1 MNRQISH
8 LMVLVVGLF
17 ALLVVF
23 TSRWSVFE
31 ADSLEDET
39 ANRRPL
45 IEQAQIPRGIIT
57 ARDGTVLARNV
68 PQGRGSGRIFR
79 RLYPENELFTHA
91 LGYSFI
97 ERGRA
102 GIELFRNDELAGIS
116 DEFTTI
122 FEELTGGRDQ
132 GDDVRLTLDP
142 AAQRTAVQALGGR
155 RGGIVA
161 LEPDTG
167 RVRVMASVP
176 QYNPNAIRTDFGRLA
191 QDEEN
196 DPLVN
201 RTTQSTYP
209 PGSSFKV
216 VTAVAA
222 IDSGEFTPNSIVD
235 GSSPVEISGVPLS
248 NCCTEG
254 QGDFGP
260 IPLAV
265 ALENSVNTA
274 WAQVGEQ
281 IGGGTLVRYMKR
293 FGFYED
299 PPIDYPDGQLAPSG
313 IFNSEGD
320 LVDDGFD
327 VGRAAIGQGG
337 AEGETRATPLQ
348 MAMVAAAI
356 GNDGT
361 LMKPRLTDRVVDP
374 EGRVQERVEPDEAEQ
389 VMKEETARQVQG
401 MMRRVVQSGTAA
413 GAGLDPL
420 GAAGK
425 TGTAEVQGGTANQ
438 AWFIAFAP
446 ADDPE
451 IAIAVTVERTQGQGG
466 SVAAPIAREVLESLI
481 R

>member
-1 MNRQISH
+1 
-8 LMVLVVGLF
+8 MVLVVVLF
-17 ALLVVF
+17 TLLVVF

-31 ADSLEDET
+31 ADSLENES

-57 ARDGTVLARNV
+57 ASDGTVLARNEQ
-68 PQGRGSGRIFR
+68 QGRGSGRIFR
-79 RLYPENELFTHA
+79 RLYPENDLFAHA
-91 LGYSFI
+91 VGYSFI

-102 GIELFRNDELAGIS
+102 GIEQFRNDELAGIS

-122 FEELTGGRDQ
+122 FEELTGGRDE

-142 AAQRTAVQALGGR
+142 AAQRSAIQALAGR
-155 RGGIVA
+155 RGAVVA

-167 RVRVMASVP
+167 RVRVMASFP
-176 QYNPNAIRTDFGRLA
+176 QYDPNAIRTDFSALA
-191 QDEEN
+191 RDEAS
-196 DPLVN
+196 PLVN

-222 IDSGEFTPNSIVD
+222 IDSGKFRPDSIVD
-235 GSSPVEISGVPLS
+235 GSSPVDISGVPLS

-254 QGDFGP
+254 QGSFGR
-260 IPLAV
+260 IPFST

-274 WAQVGEQ
+274 FAKVGEAV
-281 IGGGTLVRYMKR
+281 GRETLVRYMKR

-299 PPIDYPDGQLAPSG
+299 PPLDYPDGQLTPSG
-313 IFNSEGD
+313 VFNADGE
-320 LVDDGFD
+320 LVEEGFD

-348 MAMVAAAI
+348 MAMVAAAV
-356 GNDGT
+356 GNDGV
-361 LMKPRLTDRVVDP
+361 LMEPRLTDRVVKPD
-374 EGRVQERVEPDEAEQ
+374 GRIAERVEPEEARR
-389 VMKEETARQVQG
+389 VMSAETAQQVQQ
-401 MMRRVVQSGTAA
+401 MMRLVVKSGTAA
-413 GAGLDPL
+413 GAGLESFQ
-420 GAAGK
+420 AAGK
-425 TGTAEVQGGTANQ
+425 TGTAEVGGGTSNQ
-438 AWFIAFAP
+438 AWFISFAP

-466 SVAAPIAREVLESLI
+466 SVAAPIARQVYQTLL

>member
-1 MNRQISH
+1 MNREIKH
-8 LMVLVVGLF
+8 LFVVILALF
-17 ALLVVF
+17 GLLVF
-23 TSRWSVFE
+23 ATSWWSVFG
-31 ADSLEDET
+31 ADDLKNES

-57 ARDGTVLARNV
+57 ARDGTVLTRNEQ
-68 PQGRGSGRIFR
+68 QGRGSGRIFR
-79 RLYPENELFTHA
+79 RFYPERDLFTHA

-102 GIELFRNDELAGIS
+102 GIEQYRNDELAGIE

-122 FEELTGGRDQ
+122 FEELTGGEEE
-132 GDDVRLTLDP
+132 GDNVRLTLDP
-142 AAQRTAVQALGGR
+142 AAQRTAIQALAGR
-155 RGGIVA
+155 RGGVVA

-167 RVRVMASVP
+167 RVRVMASFP
-176 QYNPNAIRTDFGRLA
+176 QYDANAVRTDFSSLA
-191 QDEEN
+191 RDQAS
-196 DPLVN
+196 PLVN

-222 IDSGEFTPNSIVD
+222 IDSGLFRPDSIVD

-260 IPLAV
+260 ITLAT

-274 WAQVGEQ
+274 WAQVGER
-281 IGGGTLVRYMKR
+281 IGRERLVEYMRR
-293 FGFYED
+293 FGFYGD
-299 PPIDYPDGQLAPSG
+299 PPVDYPDGQLAPSG
-313 IFNSEGD
+313 IFNRDGD
-320 LVDDGFD
+320 LVDEGFD

-356 GNDGT
+356 GNDGV
-361 LMKPRLTDRVVDP
+361 LMQPRLTDRVVKPD
-374 EGRVQERVEPDEAEQ
+374 GRIEERVEPEEAER
-389 VMKEETARQVQG
+389 VMKEETARQVQQ
-401 MMRRVVQSGTAA
+401 MMRLVVQNGTAA
-413 GAGLDPL
+413 GQGLDEF

-425 TGTAEVQGGTANQ
+425 TGTAEVAGGTSNQ
-438 AWFIAFAP
+438 AWFISFAP

-466 SVAAPIAREVLESLI
+466 SVAAPIARQVYQSLL